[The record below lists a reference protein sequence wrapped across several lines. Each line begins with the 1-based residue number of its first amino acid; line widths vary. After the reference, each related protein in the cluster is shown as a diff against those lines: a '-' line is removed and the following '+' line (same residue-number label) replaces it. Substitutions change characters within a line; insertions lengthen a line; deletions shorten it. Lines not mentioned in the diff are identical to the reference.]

1 MRADMGGIGSARLRI
16 MEALPSHYRAR
27 PFQLVIS
34 LPKLMH
40 FLRFRCQ
47 GKICSVPRMDSG
59 QPVERSGTLEAIV
72 RSAADAIVTADADGL
87 INTWNPAAHR
97 MFGYDENEVIGQS
110 LAILVPERFRSAHNS
125 GLARVVATGETRI
138 IGKTVEVFGL
148 HSDGHEFP
156 IELSLATWVDG
167 DDRFFSGIIR
177 DISERSEMTRALA
190 TSEQR
195 MEAIL
200 ESANDAII
208 SIDDRGRV
216 VLWNRGAT
224 ELFGYTAAEM
234 IGEPVAAVVPE
245 RFRGAHTDG
254 VERVTSGGERHV
266 IGQTVELAGLHRDGR
281 EFPIELSLATWVA
294 DDRRYY
300 SGIIRD
306 ITERKVA
313 EDAVKVANKALNE
326 KNDQLEALSGKLAKY
341 LSRQVYDSI
350 FEGRTD
356 VQVQSYR
363 KELTVFFSDIA
374 GFTDLTD
381 RLEAEVVSE
390 VLNRYLSEMSAIA
403 DGCGGTIDKFIGD
416 GIMIFFGD
424 PQTRG
429 RKQDAV
435 ECVGMALRMKH
446 RIAELNTGWA
456 DLVGPDPLHVRIGIN
471 TGFCTVG
478 NFGSEDRLDYTIVG
492 GAVNAASRLEST
504 AVADQIQVSHATYS
518 LIKDHF
524 YCRPIGDINV
534 KGISHQ
540 MRTYEVVGE
549 FRNLPPDQRIET
561 EIGDFRVSLDP
572 NSLDSEGAQQAR
584 EALRTALAALD
595 AQDDHGSP

>member
-1 MRADMGGIGSARLRI
+1 MN
-16 MEALPSHYRAR
+16 
-27 PFQLVIS
+27 
-34 LPKLMH
+34 
-40 FLRFRCQ
+40 
-47 GKICSVPRMDSG
+47 SG
-59 QPVERSGTLEAIV
+59 QVGDGSGTLDAIV
-72 RSAADAIVTADADGL
+72 RSAADAIVTADSSGL
-87 INTWNPAAHR
+87 ITTWNPAAGR
-97 MFGYDENEVIGQS
+97 MFGHAEGEVVGLS
-110 LAILVPERFRSAHNS
+110 LATLVPERFRSAHDE

-148 HSDGHEFP
+148 HNDGHEFP
-156 IELSLATWVDG
+156 IELSLATWLDE
-167 DDRFFSGIIR
+167 DERFFSGIIR

-190 TSEQR
+190 VSEHR

-208 SIDDRGRV
+208 SIDDHGRV

-224 ELFGYTAAEM
+224 EMFGYTADEM
-234 IGEPVAAVVPE
+234 IGEPVTAVIPA
-245 RFRGAHTDG
+245 RFREPHAEGI
-254 VERVTSGGERHV
+254 ERVTSGGERHV

-281 EFPIELSLATWVA
+281 EFPIELSLGTWVT

-313 EDAVKVANKALNE
+313 EDAVQVANKALNE

-350 FEGRTD
+350 FEGKTE
-356 VQVQSYR
+356 VLVQSYR

-381 RLEAEVVSE
+381 RLEAEAVSG
-390 VLNRYLSEMSAIA
+390 VLNRYLSEMAAIA

-429 RKQDAV
+429 RQEDAV
-435 ECVGMALRMKH
+435 ECVGMALRMKQ
-446 RIAELNTGWA
+446 RTAELNSEWV
-456 DLVGPDPLHVRIGIN
+456 DLVGPEPLHVRIGVN

-492 GAVNAASRLEST
+492 GAVNAASRLEAT
-504 AVADQIQVSHATYS
+504 AEADQIQISHATYS
-518 LIKDHF
+518 LIKDQF

-540 MRTYEVVGE
+540 LRTYEVVGE
-549 FRNLPPDQRIET
+549 FKNLGPDQRIET
-561 EIGDFRVSLDP
+561 EIGDFKMSLDP
-572 NSLDSEGAQQAR
+572 NSLGSEATQQAR
-584 EALRTALAALD
+584 EALRTALASLD
-595 AQDDHGSP
+595 AQDDHAPG

>member
-1 MRADMGGIGSARLRI
+1 MEIG
-16 MEALPSHYRAR
+16 
-27 PFQLVIS
+27 QNV
-34 LPKLMH
+34 
-40 FLRFRCQ
+40 
-47 GKICSVPRMDSG
+47 D
-59 QPVERSGTLEAIV
+59 RSGTLDAIV
-72 RSAADAIVTADADGL
+72 RSAADAIVTADARGL
-87 INTWNPAAHR
+87 ITTWNPAAGR
-97 MFGYDENEVIGQS
+97 MFGYEASEVIGES
-110 LAILVPERFRSAHNS
+110 LAELVPERFRSAHNE

-138 IGKTVEVFGL
+138 IGRTVEVFGL

-156 IELSLATWVDG
+156 IELSLATWVNEDE
-167 DDRFFSGIIR
+167 RFFSGIIR
-177 DISERSEMTRALA
+177 DITERSEMTRALA
-190 TSEQR
+190 VSEHR

-208 SIDDRGRV
+208 SIDNQGRV
-216 VLWNRGAT
+216 VLWNSGAA
-224 ELFGYTAAEM
+224 EMFGYTSDDM
-234 IGEPVAAVVPE
+234 IGEPVTAVIPA
-245 RFRGAHTDG
+245 RFREPHTEG
-254 VERVTSGGERHV
+254 IERVTSGGERHV

-281 EFPIELSLATWVA
+281 EFPIELSLGTWVA

-313 EDAVKVANKALNE
+313 EDAVQVANKALSE

-350 FEGRTD
+350 FEGKTD
-356 VQVQSYR
+356 VRVQSYR

-381 RLEAEVVSE
+381 RLEAEVVSD
-390 VLNRYLSEMSAIA
+390 VLNRYLSEMAAIA

-416 GIMIFFGD
+416 GVMIFFGD
-424 PQTRG
+424 PETRG
-429 RKQDAV
+429 RQEDAV
-435 ECVGMALRMKH
+435 ECVGMALRMKQ
-446 RIAELNTGWA
+446 RTVELNDEWV

-492 GAVNAASRLEST
+492 GAVNAASRLEAT
-504 AVADQIQVSHATYS
+504 AESDQIQISHSTYS

-524 YCRPIGDINV
+524 YCRPIGDIKV

-540 MRTYEVVGE
+540 LRTYEVVGD
-549 FRNLPPDQRIET
+549 FKSLGPDQKIET
-561 EIGDFRVSLDP
+561 EIGDFKVSLDP
-572 NSLDSEGAQQAR
+572 NSLDSEATQQAR

-595 AQDDHGSP
+595 AQDANKSV

>member
-1 MRADMGGIGSARLRI
+1 MEIGQSF
-16 MEALPSHYRAR
+16 E
-27 PFQLVIS
+27 
-34 LPKLMH
+34 
-40 FLRFRCQ
+40 
-47 GKICSVPRMDSG
+47 G
-59 QPVERSGTLEAIV
+59 SGTLDAIV
-72 RSAADAIVTADADGL
+72 RSAADAIVTADARGL
-87 INTWNPAAHR
+87 ITTWNPAAGR
-97 MFGYDENEVIGQS
+97 MFGYAEGDVIGES
-110 LAILVPERFRSAHNS
+110 LATLVPERFRSAHDA
-125 GLARVVATGETRI
+125 GLGRVVATGETRI

-156 IELSLATWVDG
+156 IELSLATWLDEG
-167 DDRFFSGIIR
+167 ERFFSGIIR
-177 DISERSEMTRALA
+177 DITERSEMTRALA
-190 TSEQR
+190 VSEHR

-208 SIDDRGRV
+208 SIDDHGRV
-216 VLWNRGAT
+216 VLWNRGAA
-224 ELFGYTAAEM
+224 EMFGYTSDDM
-234 IGEPVAAVVPE
+234 IGEPVAAVIPE
-245 RFRGAHTDG
+245 RFREPHAEGI
-254 VERVTSGGERHV
+254 ERVTAGGERHV

-281 EFPIELSLATWVA
+281 EFPIELSLGTWVA

-306 ITERKVA
+306 ITERKIA
-313 EDAVKVANKALNE
+313 EDAVQVANKALNE

-350 FEGRTD
+350 FEGKTD
-356 VQVQSYR
+356 VHVQSYR

-381 RLEAEVVSE
+381 RLEAEVVSD
-390 VLNRYLSEMSAIA
+390 VLNRYLSEMAAIA

-429 RKQDAV
+429 RQQDAI
-435 ECVGMALRMKH
+435 ECVGMALRMKQ
-446 RIAELNTGWA
+446 RTAELNDEWV
-456 DLVGPDPLHVRIGIN
+456 DLVGPDPLRVRVGVN

-492 GAVNAASRLEST
+492 GAVNAASRLEAT
-504 AVADQIQVSHATYS
+504 AEADQIQISHATYS

-540 MRTYEVVGE
+540 LRTYEVVGE
-549 FRNLPPDQRIET
+549 FKNLGPEQKIET
-561 EIGDFRVSLDP
+561 EIGNFKVSLDP
-572 NSLDSEGAQQAR
+572 NSLDSEATQQAR

-595 AQDDHGSP
+595 AQDNNGAS

>member
-1 MRADMGGIGSARLRI
+1 
-16 MEALPSHYRAR
+16 
-27 PFQLVIS
+27 
-34 LPKLMH
+34 
-40 FLRFRCQ
+40 
-47 GKICSVPRMDSG
+47 
-59 QPVERSGTLEAIV
+59 
-72 RSAADAIVTADADGL
+72 
-87 INTWNPAAHR
+87 
-97 MFGYDENEVIGQS
+97 MFGYAGDEVIGVS
-110 LAILVPERFRSAHNS
+110 LATLVPERFRSAHDA

-167 DDRFFSGIIR
+167 DDRFFSGIVR
-177 DISERSEMTRALA
+177 DITERSEMTRALA
-190 TSEQR
+190 VSERR

-200 ESANDAII
+200 ESADDAII

-216 VLWNRGAT
+216 VLWNRGAA
-224 ELFGYTAAEM
+224 EMFGYTADEM
-234 IGEPVAAVVPE
+234 MGEPVTAVIPA
-245 RFRGAHTDG
+245 RFRDPHAEGI
-254 VERVTSGGERHV
+254 ERVTSGGERHV

-281 EFPIELSLATWVA
+281 EFPIELSLGTWVA

-313 EDAVKVANKALNE
+313 EDAVQVANKALSE

-350 FEGRTD
+350 FEGKTD
-356 VQVQSYR
+356 VHVQSYR

-381 RLEAEVVSE
+381 RLEAEVVSN
-390 VLNRYLSEMSAIA
+390 VLNRYLSEMAAIA

-429 RKQDAV
+429 RQQDAI
-435 ECVGMALRMKH
+435 ECVGMALRMKQ
-446 RIAELNTGWA
+446 RTAELNNEWV
-456 DLVGPDPLHVRIGIN
+456 DLVGPEPLHVRVGVN

-492 GAVNAASRLEST
+492 GAVNAASRLEAT
-504 AVADQIQVSHATYS
+504 AEADQIQISHATYS
-518 LIKDHF
+518 LIKDQF
-524 YCRPIGDINV
+524 YCRPIGDITV

-540 MRTYEVVGE
+540 LRTYEVVGE
-549 FRNLPPDQRIET
+549 FKDLGPEQRIDT

-572 NSLDSEGAQQAR
+572 SSLDSEAIQQAR
-584 EALRTALAALD
+584 EALRSALAALD
-595 AQDDHGSP
+595 AQDDNAPG

>member
-1 MRADMGGIGSARLRI
+1 MEIGQSF
-16 MEALPSHYRAR
+16 E
-27 PFQLVIS
+27 
-34 LPKLMH
+34 
-40 FLRFRCQ
+40 
-47 GKICSVPRMDSG
+47 G
-59 QPVERSGTLEAIV
+59 SGTLDAIV
-72 RSAADAIVTADADGL
+72 RSAADAIVTADARGL
-87 INTWNPAAHR
+87 ITTWNPAAGR
-97 MFGYDENEVIGQS
+97 MFGYAEGDVIGES
-110 LAILVPERFRSAHNS
+110 LATLVPERFRSAHDA
-125 GLARVVATGETRI
+125 GLGRVVATGETRI

-156 IELSLATWVDG
+156 IELSLATWLDEG
-167 DDRFFSGIIR
+167 ERFFSGIIR
-177 DISERSEMTRALA
+177 DITERSEMTRALA
-190 TSEQR
+190 VSEHR

-208 SIDDRGRV
+208 SIDDHGRV
-216 VLWNRGAT
+216 VLWNRGAA
-224 ELFGYTAAEM
+224 EMFGYTSDDM
-234 IGEPVAAVVPE
+234 IGELVTAVIPE
-245 RFRGAHTDG
+245 RFREPHAEGI
-254 VERVTSGGERHV
+254 ERVTAGGERHV

-281 EFPIELSLATWVA
+281 EFPIELSLGTWVA

-306 ITERKVA
+306 ITERKIA
-313 EDAVKVANKALNE
+313 EDAVQVANKALNE

-350 FEGRTD
+350 FEGKTD
-356 VQVQSYR
+356 VHVQSYR

-381 RLEAEVVSE
+381 RLEAEVVSD
-390 VLNRYLSEMSAIA
+390 VLNRYLSEMAAIA

-429 RKQDAV
+429 RQQDAI
-435 ECVGMALRMKH
+435 ECVGMALRMKQ
-446 RIAELNTGWA
+446 RTAELNDEWV
-456 DLVGPDPLHVRIGIN
+456 DLVGPDPLRVRVGVN

-492 GAVNAASRLEST
+492 GAVNAASRLEAT
-504 AVADQIQVSHATYS
+504 AEADQIQISHATYS

-540 MRTYEVVGE
+540 LRTYEVVGE
-549 FRNLPPDQRIET
+549 FKNLGPEQKIET
-561 EIGDFRVSLDP
+561 EIGNFKVSLDP
-572 NSLDSEGAQQAR
+572 NSLDSEATQQAR

-595 AQDDHGSP
+595 AQDNSGAS

>member
-1 MRADMGGIGSARLRI
+1 MEIG
-16 MEALPSHYRAR
+16 
-27 PFQLVIS
+27 QS
-34 LPKLMH
+34 LE
-40 FLRFRCQ
+40 
-47 GKICSVPRMDSG
+47 G
-59 QPVERSGTLEAIV
+59 SGTLDAIV
-72 RSAADAIVTADADGL
+72 RSAADAIVTADARGL
-87 INTWNPAAHR
+87 ITTWNPAAGR
-97 MFGYDENEVIGQS
+97 MFGYAEGDVTGES
-110 LAILVPERFRSAHNS
+110 LATLVPERFRSAHDE

-156 IELSLATWVDG
+156 IELSLATWLDEG
-167 DDRFFSGIIR
+167 ERFFSGIIR
-177 DISERSEMTRALA
+177 DITERSEMTRALA
-190 TSEQR
+190 VSEHR

-208 SIDDRGRV
+208 SIDDHGRV
-216 VLWNRGAT
+216 VLWNRGAA
-224 ELFGYTAAEM
+224 EMFGYTSDDM
-234 IGEPVAAVVPE
+234 IGEPVAAVIPA
-245 RFRGAHTDG
+245 RFREPHAEGI
-254 VERVTSGGERHV
+254 ERVTAGGERHV

-281 EFPIELSLATWVA
+281 EFPIELSLGTWVA

-313 EDAVKVANKALNE
+313 EDAVQVANKALNE

-350 FEGRTD
+350 FEGKTD
-356 VQVQSYR
+356 VHVQSYR

-381 RLEAEVVSE
+381 RLEAEVVSD
-390 VLNRYLSEMSAIA
+390 VLNRYLSEMAAIA

-429 RKQDAV
+429 RQQDAI
-435 ECVGMALRMKH
+435 ECVGMALRMKQ
-446 RIAELNTGWA
+446 RTAELNDEWV
-456 DLVGPDPLHVRIGIN
+456 DLVGPDPLHVRIGVN

-492 GAVNAASRLEST
+492 GAVNAASRLEAT
-504 AVADQIQVSHATYS
+504 AEADQIQISHATYS

-524 YCRPIGDINV
+524 YCRPIGDIHV

-540 MRTYEVVGE
+540 LRTYEVVGE
-549 FRNLPPDQRIET
+549 FKNLGPEQKIET
-561 EIGDFRVSLDP
+561 EIGDFKVSLDP
-572 NSLDSEGAQQAR
+572 NSLDSEATQQAR

-595 AQDDHGSP
+595 AQDNNASS

>member
-1 MRADMGGIGSARLRI
+1 
-16 MEALPSHYRAR
+16 ME
-27 PFQLVIS
+27 FG
-34 LPKLMH
+34 
-40 FLRFRCQ
+40 Q
-47 GKICSVPRMDSG
+47 GND
-59 QPVERSGTLEAIV
+59 ESGTLDAIV
-72 RSAADAIVTADADGL
+72 RSAADAIVTADASGL
-87 INTWNPAAHR
+87 ITTWNPAAGR
-97 MFGYDENEVIGQS
+97 MFGYAASEAIGKS
-110 LAILVPERFRSAHNS
+110 LAVLVPERFRSAHNE

-138 IGKTVEVFGL
+138 IGQTVEVFGL

-156 IELSLATWVDG
+156 IELSLATWMDEG
-167 DDRFFSGIIR
+167 ERFFSGIIR
-177 DISERSEMTRALA
+177 DITERSEMTRALA
-190 TSEQR
+190 LSEHR

-208 SIDDRGRV
+208 SIDDHGRV
-216 VLWNRGAT
+216 VLWNSGAA
-224 ELFGYTAAEM
+224 EMFGYTSADM
-234 IGEPVAAVVPE
+234 LGEPVTAVIPA
-245 RFRGAHTDG
+245 RFREPHAEGI
-254 VERVTSGGERHV
+254 ERVTSGGERHV

-281 EFPIELSLATWVA
+281 EFPIELSLGTWVA
-294 DDRRYY
+294 DDRHYY

-313 EDAVKVANKALNE
+313 EDAVQVANKALNE

-350 FEGRTD
+350 FEGKTD
-356 VQVQSYR
+356 VHVQSYR

-381 RLEAEVVSE
+381 RLEAEAVSD
-390 VLNRYLSEMSAIA
+390 VLNRYLSEMAEIA

-424 PQTRG
+424 PETRG
-429 RKQDAV
+429 RQEDAV
-435 ECVGMALRMKH
+435 ECVGMALRMKK
-446 RIAELNTGWA
+446 RTAELNDEWV

-471 TGFCTVG
+471 SGFCTVG

-492 GAVNAASRLEST
+492 GAVNAASRLEAT
-504 AVADQIQVSHATYS
+504 AEADQIQISHATYS

-524 YCRPIGDINV
+524 YCRPLGDINV

-540 MRTYEVVGE
+540 LRTYEVVGDFKSLGPE
-549 FRNLPPDQRIET
+549 QKIET
-561 EIGDFRVSLDP
+561 EIGSFKVSLDP
-572 NSLDSEGAQQAR
+572 NSLDSKATQQAR

-595 AQDDHGSP
+595 AQDDNASG

>member
-1 MRADMGGIGSARLRI
+1 MEIGQSS
-16 MEALPSHYRAR
+16 E
-27 PFQLVIS
+27 
-34 LPKLMH
+34 
-40 FLRFRCQ
+40 
-47 GKICSVPRMDSG
+47 
-59 QPVERSGTLEAIV
+59 ESGTLDAIV
-72 RSAADAIVTADADGL
+72 RSAADAIVTADARGL
-87 INTWNPAAHR
+87 ITTWNPAAGR
-97 MFGYDENEVIGQS
+97 MFGYAKGDVIGES
-110 LAILVPERFRSAHNS
+110 LATLVPERFRSAHDE

-156 IELSLATWVDG
+156 IELSLATWLDEG
-167 DDRFFSGIIR
+167 ERFFSGIIR
-177 DISERSEMTRALA
+177 DITERSEMTRALA
-190 TSEQR
+190 VSERR

-208 SIDDRGRV
+208 SIDDHGRV
-216 VLWNRGAT
+216 VLWNRGAA
-224 ELFGYTAAEM
+224 EMFGYTSDDM

-245 RFRGAHTDG
+245 RFREPHAEGI
-254 VERVTSGGERHV
+254 ERVTAGGERHV

-281 EFPIELSLATWVA
+281 EFPIELSLGTWVA

-313 EDAVKVANKALNE
+313 EDAVQVANKALNE

-350 FEGRTD
+350 FEGKTD
-356 VQVQSYR
+356 VHVQSYR

-381 RLEAEVVSE
+381 RLEAEVVSD
-390 VLNRYLSEMSAIA
+390 VLNRYLSEMAAIA

-429 RKQDAV
+429 RQQDAI
-435 ECVGMALRMKH
+435 ECVGMALRM
-446 RIAELNTGWA
+446 RQRTAELNDEWV
-456 DLVGPDPLHVRIGIN
+456 DLVGPDPLHVRIGVN

-492 GAVNAASRLEST
+492 GAVNAASRLEAT
-504 AVADQIQVSHATYS
+504 AEADQIQISHATYS

-524 YCRPIGDINV
+524 YCRPIGDISV

-540 MRTYEVVGE
+540 LRTYEVVGE
-549 FRNLPPDQRIET
+549 FKNLGPEQKIET

-572 NSLDSEGAQQAR
+572 NSLDSEATQQAR

-595 AQDDHGSP
+595 AQDNNAAG

>member
-1 MRADMGGIGSARLRI
+1 MQTDDNGAT
-16 MEALPSHYRAR
+16 
-27 PFQLVIS
+27 
-34 LPKLMH
+34 
-40 FLRFRCQ
+40 
-47 GKICSVPRMDSG
+47 
-59 QPVERSGTLEAIV
+59 SGTLNAIV
-72 RSAADAIVTADADGL
+72 RSAADAIVTADAGGV
-87 INTWNPAAHR
+87 ITTWNPAANR
-97 MFGYDENEVIGQS
+97 LFGYQPSEAIGMS
-110 LAILVPERFRSAHNS
+110 LANLVPERFRSAHNQ

-156 IELSLATWVDG
+156 IELSLATWLEG
-167 DDRFFSGIIR
+167 EKRFFSGIIR
-177 DISERSEMTRALA
+177 DITERSEMTQALA
-190 TSEQR
+190 VSEQR
-195 MEAIL
+195 MQAIL
-200 ESANDAII
+200 ESADDAII

-224 ELFGYTAAEM
+224 EMFGYSSDEM
-234 IGEPVAAVVPE
+234 KGEPVAAVIPD
-245 RFRGAHTDG
+245 RYRDAHTSG
-254 VERVTSGGERHV
+254 IERVTAGGERHV

-281 EFPIELSLATWVA
+281 EFPIELSLGTWVA
-294 DDRRYY
+294 DGRRYY

-306 ITERKVA
+306 VTERKVA
-313 EDAVKVANKALNE
+313 EDAVQVANKALNE

-350 FEGRTD
+350 FEGKTD

-381 RLEAEVVSE
+381 RLEAEVVSD
-390 VLNRYLSEMSAIA
+390 VLNRYLSEMAAIA

-429 RKQDAV
+429 RKEDAV
-435 ECVGMALRMKH
+435 ECVGMALRMK
-446 RIAELNTGWA
+446 RRTVELNNEWV

-492 GAVNAASRLEST
+492 GAVNAASRLEAT
-504 AVADQIQVSHATYS
+504 AEADQIQISHATYS
-518 LIKDHF
+518 LVKDHF
-524 YCRPIGDINV
+524 YCRPMGDINV

-540 MRTYEVVGE
+540 LRTYEVVGE
-549 FRNLPPDQRIET
+549 FKDLGPDQKIET
-561 EIGDFRVSLDP
+561 DIGGFKVSLDP
-572 NSLDSEGAQQAR
+572 TSLDGAETQQAR
-584 EALRTALAALD
+584 EALHTALAALD
-595 AQDDHGSP
+595 AQSDSEPV

>member
-1 MRADMGGIGSARLRI
+1 
-16 MEALPSHYRAR
+16 
-27 PFQLVIS
+27 V
-34 LPKLMH
+34 
-40 FLRFRCQ
+40 
-47 GKICSVPRMDSG
+47 
-59 QPVERSGTLEAIV
+59 
-72 RSAADAIVTADADGL
+72 
-87 INTWNPAAHR
+87 
-97 MFGYDENEVIGQS
+97 
-110 LAILVPERFRSAHNS
+110 
-125 GLARVVATGETRI
+125 
-138 IGKTVEVFGL
+138 
-148 HSDGHEFP
+148 
-156 IELSLATWVDG
+156 
-167 DDRFFSGIIR
+167 
-177 DISERSEMTRALA
+177 SEH
-190 TSEQR
+190 R

-208 SIDDRGRV
+208 SIDDHGRV
-216 VLWNRGAT
+216 VLWNRGAA
-224 ELFGYTAAEM
+224 EMFGYTSEAM
-234 IGEPVAAVVPE
+234 IGEPVTAVIPA
-245 RFRGAHTDG
+245 RFREPHVEGI
-254 VERVTSGGERHV
+254 ERVTSGGERHV
-266 IGQTVELAGLHRDGR
+266 IGQTAELAGLHRDGR
-281 EFPIELSLATWVA
+281 EFPIELSLGTWVA

-313 EDAVKVANKALNE
+313 EDAVQVANKALNE

-350 FEGRTD
+350 FEGKTD
-356 VQVQSYR
+356 VRVQSYR

-381 RLEAEVVSE
+381 RLEAEVVSD
-390 VLNRYLSEMSAIA
+390 VLNRYLSEMAAIA

-416 GIMIFFGD
+416 GVMIFFGD

-429 RKQDAV
+429 RRKDAI
-435 ECVGMALRMKH
+435 ECVGMALRMKQ
-446 RIAELNTGWA
+446 RTAELNDEWV
-456 DLVGPDPLHVRIGIN
+456 DLVGPDPLHVRIGVN

-504 AVADQIQVSHATYS
+504 AEADQIQISHATYS

-540 MRTYEVVGE
+540 LRTYEVVGE
-549 FRNLPPDQRIET
+549 FKDLGPEQKIET
-561 EIGDFRVSLDP
+561 EIGDFKVSLDP
-572 NSLDSEGAQQAR
+572 NSLDSEATQQAR

-595 AQDDHGSP
+595 AQDDNESG

>member
-1 MRADMGGIGSARLRI
+1 MEFGQGID
-16 MEALPSHYRAR
+16 E
-27 PFQLVIS
+27 
-34 LPKLMH
+34 
-40 FLRFRCQ
+40 
-47 GKICSVPRMDSG
+47 
-59 QPVERSGTLEAIV
+59 SGTLDAIV
-72 RSAADAIVTADADGL
+72 RSAADAIVTADASGL
-87 INTWNPAAHR
+87 ITTWNPAAGR
-97 MFGYDENEVIGQS
+97 MFGYAASDVIGRS
-110 LAILVPERFRSAHNS
+110 LAALVPERFRSAHNE

-138 IGKTVEVFGL
+138 IGQTVEVFGL

-156 IELSLATWVDG
+156 IELSIATWVDEG
-167 DDRFFSGIIR
+167 QRSFSGIIR
-177 DISERSEMTRALA
+177 DITERSEMTRALA
-190 TSEQR
+190 VSEHR

-208 SIDDRGRV
+208 SIDDHGRV
-216 VLWNRGAT
+216 VLWNSGAA
-224 ELFGYTAAEM
+224 EMFGYTSADM
-234 IGEPVAAVVPE
+234 LGEPVTAVIPA
-245 RFRGAHTDG
+245 RFREPHAEGI
-254 VERVTSGGERHV
+254 ERVTSGGERHV

-281 EFPIELSLATWVA
+281 EFPIELSLGTWVA

-313 EDAVKVANKALNE
+313 EDAVQVANKALNE

-350 FEGRTD
+350 FEGKTD

-381 RLEAEVVSE
+381 RLEAEVVSD
-390 VLNRYLSEMSAIA
+390 VLNRYLSQMAAIA
-403 DGCGGTIDKFIGD
+403 DECGGTIDKFIGD

-429 RKQDAV
+429 RQEDAV
-435 ECVGMALRMKH
+435 ECVGMALRMKK
-446 RIAELNTGWA
+446 RIAELNDEWV
-456 DLVGPDPLHVRIGIN
+456 DLVGPDPLHVRVGIN

-492 GAVNAASRLEST
+492 GAVNAASRLEAT
-504 AVADQIQVSHATYS
+504 AESDQIQISHATYS

-524 YCRPIGDINV
+524 YCRPLGDINV

-540 MRTYEVVGE
+540 LRTYEVVGDFKSLGPE
-549 FRNLPPDQRIET
+549 QKIET
-561 EIGDFRVSLDP
+561 EIGDFKVSLNP
-572 NSLDSEGAQQAR
+572 NSLDSEATQQAR

-595 AQDDHGSP
+595 ARDDNASG

>member
-1 MRADMGGIGSARLRI
+1 MEMGQSFEG
-16 MEALPSHYRAR
+16 
-27 PFQLVIS
+27 
-34 LPKLMH
+34 
-40 FLRFRCQ
+40 
-47 GKICSVPRMDSG
+47 
-59 QPVERSGTLEAIV
+59 SGTLDAIV
-72 RSAADAIVTADADGL
+72 RSAADAIVTADASGS
-87 INTWNPAAHR
+87 ITTWNPAAGR
-97 MFGYDENEVIGQS
+97 MFGYEEGDVIGES
-110 LAILVPERFRSAHNS
+110 LAKLVPERFRSAHDE
-125 GLARVVATGETRI
+125 GLRRVVATGETRI
-138 IGKTVEVFGL
+138 IGRTVEVFGL
-148 HSDGHEFP
+148 HGDGHEFP
-156 IELSLATWVDG
+156 IELSLATWLDEG
-167 DDRFFSGIIR
+167 ERFFSGIIR
-177 DISERSEMTRALA
+177 DITERSEMTRALA
-190 TSEQR
+190 TSERR

-208 SIDDRGRV
+208 SIDDHGRV
-216 VLWNRGAT
+216 VLWNRGAADM
-224 ELFGYTAAEM
+224 FGYTSDEM
-234 IGEPVAAVVPE
+234 IGEPVAAVVPA
-245 RFRGAHTDG
+245 RFREPHAEGI
-254 VERVTSGGERHV
+254 ERVTAGGERHV

-281 EFPIELSLATWVA
+281 EFPIELSLGTWVA

-313 EDAVKVANKALNE
+313 EDAVQVANKALNE

-350 FEGRTD
+350 FEGKTD
-356 VQVQSYR
+356 VHVQSYR

-381 RLEAEVVSE
+381 RLEAEVVSD
-390 VLNRYLSEMSAIA
+390 VLNRYLSEMAAIA

-429 RKQDAV
+429 RQQDAI
-435 ECVGMALRMKH
+435 ECVGMALRMKQ
-446 RIAELNTGWA
+446 RTAELNDEWG
-456 DLVGPDPLHVRIGIN
+456 DLVGPDPLHVRIGVN

-492 GAVNAASRLEST
+492 GAVNAASRLEAT
-504 AVADQIQVSHATYS
+504 AEADQIQISHATYS

-524 YCRPIGDINV
+524 YCRPIGDIHV

-540 MRTYEVVGE
+540 LRTYEVVGE
-549 FRNLPPDQRIET
+549 FKNLGPEHKIET
-561 EIGDFRVSLDP
+561 EIGNFKVSLDP
-572 NSLDSEGAQQAR
+572 NSLDSEATQQAR

-595 AQDDHGSP
+595 AQDDNAVD

>member
-1 MRADMGGIGSARLRI
+1 MVDG
-16 MEALPSHYRAR
+16 
-27 PFQLVIS
+27 Q
-34 LPKLMH
+34 
-40 FLRFRCQ
+40 
-47 GKICSVPRMDSG
+47 SVD
-59 QPVERSGTLEAIV
+59 ESGTLDAIV
-72 RSAADAIVTADADGL
+72 RSASDAIVTANARGL
-87 INTWNPAAHR
+87 ITTWNPAAGR
-97 MFGYDENEVIGQS
+97 MFGYKASEVIGDS
-110 LAILVPERFRSAHNS
+110 LAVLVPERFRSAHDE
-125 GLARVVATGETRI
+125 GLARVVTTGETRI
-138 IGKTVEVFGL
+138 IGNTVEVFGL

-156 IELSLATWVDG
+156 IELSLATWIEDG
-167 DDRFFSGIIR
+167 DRFFSGIIR
-177 DISERSEMTRALA
+177 DITERSEMTRALA
-190 TSEQR
+190 VSEHR

-200 ESANDAII
+200 ESADDAII

-216 VLWNRGAT
+216 VLWNRGAA
-224 ELFGYTAAEM
+224 EMFGYTSDDM
-234 IGEPVAAVVPE
+234 IGEPVTAVIPA
-245 RFRGAHTDG
+245 RFREPHTEG
-254 VERVTSGGERHV
+254 IERVTSGGERHV

-281 EFPIELSLATWVA
+281 EFPIELSLGTWVS

-313 EDAVKVANKALNE
+313 EDAVQVANKALNE

-350 FEGRTD
+350 FEGKTD

-381 RLEAEVVSE
+381 RLEAEAVSDE
-390 VLNRYLSEMSAIA
+390 LNRYLSEMAEIA

-424 PQTRG
+424 PETLG
-429 RKQDAV
+429 RQEDAIQ
-435 ECVGMALRMKH
+435 CVGMALRMKQ
-446 RIAELNTGWA
+446 RTAELNDGWV

-492 GAVNAASRLEST
+492 GAVNAASRLEAT
-504 AVADQIQVSHATYS
+504 AEADQIQISHATYS

-524 YCRPIGDINV
+524 YCRPIGDISV

-540 MRTYEVVGE
+540 LRTYEVVGE
-549 FRNLPPDQRIET
+549 FKSLGPDQKIET
-561 EIGDFRVSLDP
+561 EMGGFKVSLDP
-572 NSLDSEGAQQAR
+572 NSLDSAGTQQAR

-595 AQDDHGSP
+595 AQDDNESR